1 MIVIMER
8 KIGDVFTFDGK
19 SLEVVEG
26 DCEDCYLLTKS
37 CCFKSSVIDI
47 IGECYASNRKDNEDV
62 CFQLVEDE

>member
-1 MIVIMER
+1 MER

-26 DCEDCYLLTKS
+26 DCEDCYFLTKS

-62 CFQLVEDE
+62 CFQLVKDE

>member
-1 MIVIMER
+1 MER

-19 SLEVVEG
+19 LLEVVEG